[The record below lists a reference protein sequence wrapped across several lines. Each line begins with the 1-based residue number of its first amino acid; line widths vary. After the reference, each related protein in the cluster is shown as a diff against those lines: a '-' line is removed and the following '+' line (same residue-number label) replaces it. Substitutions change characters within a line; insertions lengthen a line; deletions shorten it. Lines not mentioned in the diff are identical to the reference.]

1 LKIAID
7 VTPITYSRGGVGY
20 YTYKLV
26 EAIIAIDKDDSF
38 ILYYGMKTDQRLPLF
53 AGPNISIVQAPISPR
68 IANKLFRQCQIPI
81 EMFVGN
87 VDIVHAPSYFVKCM
101 KRTRSIITIH
111 DLAYLIY
118 PHTFPK
124 HIIRDLEKH
133 LKESIEHSSLI
144 LADSVSTK
152 KDLIQYF
159 KVDPL
164 KVRVIYLGVD
174 NKFMRYGIK
183 DDESDLIESFGI
195 ERKYILHVGSFEPR
209 KNIER
214 LLQAYSLIRSNKQIN
229 HRLVLVGKDEWLE
242 KDLFDEI
249 RKTEYFGD
257 VIILKDV
264 KEDELIKLYNNAEM
278 LVYPSLYEGFG
289 LPLLEA
295 MACGTPIAASY
306 SSSIPEV
313 VGEAAV
319 YFDPLSVNEMAQKM
333 FELIESE
340 ELRGK
345 LIEAGLKRVAFFTWE
360 RTAQETI
367 NAYREVLN

>member
-1 LKIAID
+1 
-7 VTPITYSRGGVGY
+7 
-20 YTYKLV
+20 
-26 EAIIAIDKDDSF
+26 
-38 ILYYGMKTDQRLPLF
+38 M
-53 AGPNISIVQAPISPR
+53 
-68 IANKLFRQCQIPI
+68 
-81 EMFVGN
+81 
-87 VDIVHAPSYFVKCM
+87 
-101 KRTRSIITIH
+101 
-111 DLAYLIY
+111 
-118 PHTFPK
+118 
-124 HIIRDLEKH
+124 
-133 LKESIEHSSLI
+133 
-144 LADSVSTK
+144 
-152 KDLIQYF
+152 
-159 KVDPL
+159 
-164 KVRVIYLGVD
+164 
-174 NKFMRYGIK
+174 
-183 DDESDLIESFGI
+183 
-195 ERKYILHVGSFEPR
+195 
-209 KNIER
+209 
-214 LLQAYSLIRSNKQIN
+214 QAYSLIRSNKQIN

-295 MACGTPIAASY
+295 MASGTPIAASY